1 MLTFAQSF
9 SVIWRMERLILFAL
23 SVYISMLTT
32 AQENEHY
39 LLIGTYTSSGKSEGI
54 HVFKFNSN
62 TGESVKVSSIATSNP
77 SYLSISPD
85 EKFVYAVHEVDSRTP
100 KGGEI
105 SAFAFDKK
113 EGKLSFLNSEPS
125 GGDHP
130 CYVQVDKTGKWVFAG
145 NYTSGSLSVYPVK
158 ADGTLGAPSIT
169 RHRGSGPNKDRQ
181 AGPHVHCTMVS
192 PDNKWLY
199 VPDLG
204 MDKVM
209 IYQFDDKSGKLSPG
223 KQPYVSAEPG
233 GGPRHF
239 VFNPNGKF
247 AYLIEELSGQVAAYK
262 YKNGALTFM
271 ERVPSTDPAK
281 KGYAGSADIHL
292 SPDQEFLYASN
303 RGDFDDIVWYKIK
316 PSTGKLSVA
325 GFQSTLGKTPRNFN
339 IDPSGNFLLAANQ
352 NSDEIVIFQRNKTT
366 GALTDTGKRI
376 TVGQPVCLKWMRINQ
391 GN

>member
-1 MLTFAQSF
+1 MK
-9 SVIWRMERLILFAL
+9 RLILLAL
-23 SVYISMLTT
+23 STFTSMLAT

-54 HVFKFNSN
+54 HVYKFNSI

-113 EGKLSFLNSEPS
+113 EGKLSLLNSEPS

-158 ADGTLGAPSIT
+158 ADGTLGAPSVT
-169 RHRGSGPNKDRQ
+169 QHRGSGPNKQRQ
-181 AGPHVHCTMVS
+181 AGPHVHCTMIS

-209 IYQFDDKSGKLSPG
+209 IYQFDGKSGKLTPG
-223 KQPYVSAEPG
+223 KQPYVAAEPG

-247 AYLIEELSGQVAAYK
+247 AYLIEELSGKVAAYK
-262 YKNGALTFM
+262 YRNGDLMFIQ
-271 ERVPSTDPAK
+271 RVPSTDTAK
-281 KGYAGSADIHL
+281 KGFAGSADIHV
-292 SPDQEFLYASN
+292 SPDQKFLYASN
-303 RGDFDDIVWYKIK
+303 RGDFDNIAWFKIQ
-316 PSTGKLSVA
+316 PATGKLSMA
-325 GFQSTLGKTPRNFN
+325 GIQSTLGKTPRNFDM
-339 IDPSGNFLLAANQ
+339 DPSGNFLLAANQ
-352 NSDEIVIFQRNKTT
+352 GSDEIVIFQRDKKT
-366 GALTDTGKRI
+366 GAITYTGKRI
-376 TVGQPVCLKWMRINQ
+376 AVGQPVCIKWMKVK
-391 GN
+391 